1 MNFKTWKSYF
11 ERNRLHFN
19 WLFLPN
25 SHELD
30 AEERAAVTNSLM
42 RLNELDQTHFL
53 SKFAVLNKDEDYLDS
68 LNQFI
73 QEEQM
78 HEKVLQRFLE
88 KEGVSFNRKKGRSL
102 LFRRIMRLVK
112 MENAVIAAINEK
124 ILLDSY
130 FKALGKA
137 TQSISLQNI
146 SNQICKDIV
155 MQMNYH
161 AYTLKGFYQEQ
172 SKIKRKATRYF
183 HRFLMVL
190 AVSEFWMKHKR
201 ILQLGGA
208 DFSSFLIDS
217 FKTYHEVEYMV
228 SGRRPIYAMPM
239 HWELSTN
246 KQAWFV

>member
-25 SHELD
+25 SHELV
-30 AEERAAVTNSLM
+30 AEERSAITNSIIK
-42 RLNELDQTHFL
+42 LNQLDQTRFL
-53 SKFAVLNKDEDYLDS
+53 SKFAKSNNDADYIDS

-78 HEKVLQRFLE
+78 HDKVLQRFLE
-88 KEGVSFNRKKGRSL
+88 KEGVSFQRKKRRVL
-102 LFRRIMRLVK
+102 FFRRIMRLVK
-112 MENAVIAAINEK
+112 MENAVIAALSEK
-124 ILLDSY
+124 IILDSY

-155 MQMNYH
+155 MHMNYH
-161 AYTLKGFYQEQ
+161 AYTLKEFYDQQ
-172 SKIKRKATRYF
+172 SYLKRKTTRYF

-190 AVSEFWMKHKR
+190 ALTEFWIKHKR
-201 ILQLGGA
+201 VLEMGGSS
-208 DFSSFLIDS
+208 FSSFIVDS
-217 FKTYHEVEYMV
+217 FRTYHKAEYMV
-228 SGRRPIYAMPM
+228 SGRRPIYAKPM
-239 HWELSTN
+239 HWELN
-246 KQAWFV
+246 INRQAWFV